1 MRFGRILRRLN
12 FKFRKDV
19 RGGAAGRKA
28 GSGRPDSIKGRL
40 GKEELEAK
48 ESWEEQ
54 GGAGAGDKGVE
65 GKGLD
70 NAGGEEN
77 EPLEATFLFKSSLA
91 F

>member
-1 MRFGRILRRLN
+1 MTFVRILRRLN

-48 ESWEEQ
+48 ESWEEP
-54 GGAGAGDKGVE
+54 GGAGDKGVE